1 MSSEVAVQTPRLP
14 ALSADALRSVRELE
28 AQLLAMDQVPI
39 RTHHQIH
46 GGIYTRTICI
56 PKGVAMTGALLKI
69 ATTLIVSGD
78 LTIYTGTDPVR
89 VTGFTVLPGSAGR
102 KQAVFAHED
111 TWASMCFPT
120 QSMSVDEAEKEFT
133 DEWEILGSRSSTSDQ
148 VIITGE

>member
-1 MSSEVAVQTPRLP
+1 MSDLAIQNPRLP
-14 ALSADALRSVRELE
+14 AMTGDELFAVRELE
-28 AQLLAMDQVPI
+28 AQILAMEQVPI

-69 ATTLIVSGD
+69 ATTLIISGD
-78 LTIYTGTDPVR
+78 LTIYTGFESVR
-89 VTGFTVLPGSAGR
+89 VTGFTVFPGSAGR
-102 KQAVFAHED
+102 KQAVYAHAD

-120 QSMSVDEAEKEFT
+120 QATSIEEAEKEFT
-133 DEWEILGSRSSTSDQ
+133 DEWEILGSKNSTSDQ

>member
-1 MSSEVAVQTPRLP
+1 MTNLAVISERLP
-14 ALSADALRSVRELE
+14 AMSDTAVAAVRELE
-28 AQLLAMDQVPI
+28 AQLKAMEQVPI

-46 GGIYTRTICI
+46 GGAYTRTICI

-78 LTIYTGTDPVR
+78 LTIYTGVESVR

-102 KQAVFAHED
+102 KQAVYAHED
-111 TWASMCFPT
+111 TWASMSFPT
-120 QSMSVDEAEKEFT
+120 QAMSVEEAEKEFT
-133 DEWEILGSRSSTSDQ
+133 DEWELLGSRSSTSDQ